1 MLCDNVEELKFE
13 KATENGKNILKMNIT
28 LTSFDNRN
36 SNDTR
41 KTTSYNTNY
50 VVNYSNE
57 YNVTQDKNEYIVK

>member
-1 MLCDNVEELKFE
+1 
-13 KATENGKNILKMNIT
+13 MNIT